1 MAIEIKVPEM
11 GESIVEATVGAWVK
25 NEGDQ
30 IEAGETILEL
40 ETEKVNLEV
49 TAPATGTLETVNI
62 PEGEIVN
69 VGTVLG
75 TINTE
80 SIEKIQIQDN
90 TSDSKKEL
98 ELPNNT
104 KTETQAEK
112 SEDKDVN
119 ITPVAKNLADK
130 HSINIDSIN
139 GSGRAGKIT
148 IDDINSEINKNNQI
162 NTSNDELPVPQ
173 ESLETKKRITKRR
186 ETIAKRLTD
195 AHLNTVMTTTYNEV
209 DMSEIMAIRSKYKDS
224 FKEEKGVGLGF
235 MSFFVKSVV
244 QALIDFPNLNS
255 EMQEKEII
263 LKNYYHVGIAV
274 ASEEG
279 LVVPVLKNANTL
291 SFSQIEKSIAN
302 MVTKTKTKSLTID
315 DLTGGTFTITNGGV
329 FGSMFSTPIL
339 NHPQVG
345 ILGMHTIKKKPVVIN
360 DEIVIRPIMYLAL
373 TYDHRIVD
381 GGEAVQFL
389 VRIKEFIEDPQKL
402 LIEN

>member
-49 TAPATGTLETVNI
+49 TAPATGTLETVNTS
-62 PEGEIVN
+62 EGEVVN

-80 SIEKIQIQDN
+80 LVGKVQTQENIN
-90 TSDSKKEL
+90 DSKKEP
-98 ELPNNT
+98 ELPDS
-104 KTETQAEK
+104 TQTINQEEK
-112 SEDKDVN
+112 DIN

-130 HSINIDSIN
+130 HSINIDSIK

-148 IDDINSEINKNNQI
+148 IDDINAEINKNTPLS
-162 NTSNDELPVPQ
+162 TSDNNSPIPQ

-209 DMSEIMAIRSKYKDS
+209 DMSEIMAIRTKYKDS

-255 EMQEKEII
+255 EMRETEII

-274 ASEEG
+274 ASDEG

-291 SFSQIEKSIAN
+291 SFSQIEKSIAE

-329 FGSMFSTPIL
+329 FGSMFSTPII
-339 NHPQVG
+339 NPPQVG